1 MLFVARVPTTDRN
14 TNFHDRLSNPAGYL
28 QALRAAG
35 LTIWSTREDI
45 ALLDEESLEALLI
58 SLLQVLIAQEVA
70 GTGSSYTLPNLSL
83 LIRSS
88 TINLNRVS
96 AIDERKTK
104 VHPEILVLLKHLLV
118 NDLIVPCPRA
128 LPDDV
133 DDTPTDLLL
142 YMLTSISLD
151 DQVELH
157 HALKIKTIDMYAKVR
172 EYQIRFAVHYSK
184 RSLLRYFDSVTA
196 SDEPMIPWSSM
207 PL

>member
-1 MLFVARVPTTDRN
+1 MLPKT
-14 TNFHDRLSNPAGYL
+14 
-28 QALRAAG
+28 
-35 LTIWSTREDI
+35 
-45 ALLDEESLEALLI
+45 
-58 SLLQVLIAQEVA
+58 
-70 GTGSSYTLPNLSL
+70 PNSIL

>member
-1 MLFVARVPTTDRN
+1 MLPKT
-14 TNFHDRLSNPAGYL
+14 
-28 QALRAAG
+28 
-35 LTIWSTREDI
+35 
-45 ALLDEESLEALLI
+45 
-58 SLLQVLIAQEVA
+58 
-70 GTGSSYTLPNLSL
+70 PNSIL

-104 VHPEILVLLKHLLV
+104 VHPEILVLLKHLLD

-184 RSLLRYFDSVTA
+184 RSLLRYSDSVTA